1 MEPTAAQ
8 SSTFPIEKVRAA
20 FPALEREVHGRPVAY
35 LDSGASAQRVLA
47 SIQAVDR
54 YERRHHSNVH
64 RGSHTLSA
72 EATEA
77 YEGARA
83 TVADHLGAADRRE
96 VIFVRNATEAINLV
110 ARAWGDANLGAGD
123 RLLLTEME
131 HHSNIVPWQ
140 QLAERVGAEIDWAP
154 VDDEGLLDMDAF
166 AALLE
171 RGPKLVAVAHVSNV
185 LGTENPIAE
194 IARLAH
200 EAGALVLA
208 DGAQAAPKLP
218 LDVTELGVDFYAL
231 TGHKLYG
238 PTGIGALWGRLE
250 LLRAMP
256 PFLGGG
262 SMIRKVTREGT
273 TYADVP
279 ARFEAGTPAIAQ
291 AIGHGLGAALAR
303 RPRDGGGARARA
315 GDHRLRAGARSPR
328 CRACAS
334 SARRA
339 APERVGPVSFEIDG
353 IHAHD
358 VSEILDRHGVA
369 VRAGHHCAQVLMD
382 RLGVAATARASFGV
396 YTTTE
401 EIDRLVEGLR
411 RRPPRVRALSAT
423 GRCAS
428 LVRMDELYRDQI
440 LEHYKRPH
448 NFGHL
453 DHPGPRVRGHQPVLR
468 RRAARDDP
476 ASTRTTGS
484 PRSPSRARA
493 ARSRPPPP
501 RC

>member
-1 MEPTAAQ
+1 MEPATANSPSAVAA
-8 SSTFPIEKVRAA
+8 FPIEKVRAA
-20 FPALEREVHGRPVAY
+20 FPALEREVTGSRSPTSTAAPAR
-35 LDSGASAQRVLA
+35 SGCWPRSRRSTATSA
-47 SIQAVDR
+47 
-54 YERRHHSNVH
+54 RHHSNVH

-110 ARAWGDANLGAGD
+110 ARAWGDANVGAGD
-123 RLLLTEME
+123 RILLTEME

-154 VDDEGLLDMDAF
+154 IDDEGLLDMEAF

-218 LDVTELGVDFYAL
+218 VDVAELGVDFYAL
-231 TGHKLYG
+231 TGHKLYA

-262 SMIRKVTREGT
+262 SMIRKVGREGT

-291 AIGHGLGAALAR
+291 AIGMASALRWLDALGMEAVLR
-303 RPRDGGGARARA
+303 ARARRSPTTRWS
-315 GDHRLRAGARSPR
+315 GSPR
-328 CRACAS
+328 CPACGS
-334 SARRA
+334 SARPRG
-339 APERVGPVSFEIDG
+339 PERVGPVSFEIEG

-369 VRAGHHCAQVLMD
+369 VRAGHHCAQILMD

-396 YTTTE
+396 YTTPE
-401 EIDRLVEGLR
+401 EIDRLVDGLEDAR
-411 RRPPRVRALSAT
+411 RVF
-423 GRCAS
+423 AS
-428 LVRMDELYRDQI
+428 PQ
-440 LEHYKRPH
+440 
-448 NFGHL
+448 
-453 DHPGPRVRGHQPVLR
+453 
-468 RRAARDDP
+468 
-476 ASTRTTGS
+476 
-484 PRSPSRARA
+484 
-493 ARSRPPPP
+493 
-501 RC
+501 